1 MHFAM
6 TTEEKKIEII
16 GKIVN
21 LENEKLI
28 DRVDELLK
36 GEFVDLKT
44 RTPGWGKKYG

>member
-36 GEFVDLKT
+36 GEFVDRHAHSTLALFS
-44 RTPGWGKKYG
+44 